1 MAICPDIPAEH
12 RQAFLSEAEDN
23 LKVWEQTLLSLEK
36 EPTDKELLNKLFRAV
51 HTLKGC
57 AGFVSC
63 DLMLELTHELESVL
77 QGARDQGMALGPD
90 VIELMFAGLDLV
102 KAMTTAL
109 AAGTDFQGDLQP
121 LIARARS
128 FGAPPPLPSPRAA
141 SRNPVPRPPPSSSGW
156 RSRPSRRKPTCAACS
171 FAASW
176 RKSGR
181 SWISARPWKTC
192 ACARRTSASRC

>member
-23 LKVWEQTLLSLEK
+23 MKVWEQTLLSLEK

-90 VIELMFAGLDLV
+90 VIADVRGAGP
-102 KAMTTAL
+102 
-109 AAGTDFQGDLQP
+109 GQGNDH
-121 LIARARS
+121 
-128 FGAPPPLPSPRAA
+128 
-141 SRNPVPRPPPSSSGW
+141 RPG
-156 RSRPSRRKPTCAACS
+156 
-171 FAASW
+171 
-176 RKSGR
+176 GR
-181 SWISARPWKTC
+181 HRFPG
-192 ACARRTSASRC
+192 